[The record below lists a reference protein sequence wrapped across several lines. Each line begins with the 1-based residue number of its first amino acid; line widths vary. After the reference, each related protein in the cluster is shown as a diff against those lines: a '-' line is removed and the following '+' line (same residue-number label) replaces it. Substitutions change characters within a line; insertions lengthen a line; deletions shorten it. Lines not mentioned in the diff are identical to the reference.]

1 VRSYPYCGFEGAD
14 PAFAAGPPLDGA
26 AERGPAFGGLAGLA
40 GFALARDQNVADHE
54 PVHVVFDGLLAVAAV
69 GGDGPG
75 RLAGP
80 LDDPLHGWGELRAV
94 GRVALL
100 HGVIGDDPVVVA
112 GELGVVLELDGLA
125 EPAPGDRP
133 GVWLVQADPPGRPV
147 RHRARE
153 PLPRLRRDLDGD
165 LQQPGQALTPARPP

>member
-1 VRSYPYCGFEGAD
+1 VRSHPYCGFEGAD

-75 RLAGP
+75 RLVGP
-80 LDDPLHGWGELRAV
+80 LDDPLHGRGELRAV
-94 GRVALL
+94 GRVALH

-112 GELGVVLELDGLA
+112 GELGLYPNSTGVPSRPLA
-125 EPAPGDRP
+125 IGRASGSCTLTRRVAPSGIVPASRC
-133 GVWLVQADPPGRPV
+133 
-147 RHRARE
+147 RAC
-153 PLPRLRRDLDGD
+153 G
-165 LQQPGQALTPARPP
+165 AIWTVTSSSPARH